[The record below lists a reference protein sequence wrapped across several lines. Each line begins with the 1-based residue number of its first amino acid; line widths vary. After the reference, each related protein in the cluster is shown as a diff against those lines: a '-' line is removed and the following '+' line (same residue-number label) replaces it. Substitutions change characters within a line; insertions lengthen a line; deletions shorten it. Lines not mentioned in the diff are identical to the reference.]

1 MSRPNFTVE
10 QANRMLPLVRRIVED
25 VVVAHGAWQQAVGQF
40 EVASNTNAADAV
52 HFQRETE
59 RLAREIDG
67 YLRELKELGVEFKG
81 FEQGLIDF
89 PSELEGRPVYLC
101 WKLGEASVSHWHDI
115 DAGFAG
121 RRQLEMAENR
131 TL

>member
-1 MSRPNFTVE
+1 MGDRTFTVE

-25 VVVAHGAWQQAVGQF
+25 LVVAHGAWQQAVGQF
-40 EVASNTNAADAV
+40 EMASNAKASDAEV
-52 HFQRETE
+52 FQREIE

-67 YLRELKELGVEFKG
+67 YLREISDLGVEFKG

-89 PSELEGRPVYLC
+89 PSEFSGRPVYLC
-101 WKLGEASVSHWHDI
+101 WKLGETAVMHWHEI

-121 RRQLEMAENR
+121 RRQLEMAENGSQ
-131 TL
+131 

>member
-1 MSRPNFTVE
+1 MTRRSFTVE

-25 VVVAHGAWQQAVGQF
+25 LVVSHGAWQQAVGQF
-40 EVASNTNAADAV
+40 EMASNAIASDAE

-67 YLRELKELGVEFKG
+67 YLRELGELGVEFKG

-89 PSELEGRPVYLC
+89 PSELEGRPIYLC
-101 WKLGEASVSHWHDI
+101 WQLGESAVAYWHDV

-121 RRQLEMAENR
+121 RRQLEVVENQR
-131 TL
+131 

>member
-10 QANRMLPLVRRIVED
+10 HANRMLPLVRRIVED

-40 EVASNTNAADAV
+40 EVASNTNSADAV
-52 HFQRETE
+52 HFQQETE

-67 YLRELKELGVEFKG
+67 YLHELKELGLEFKG
-81 FEQGLIDF
+81 FEHGIIDF
-89 PSELEGRPVYLC
+89 PSEFAGRPVYLC
-101 WKLGEASVSHWHDI
+101 WKLGEGSVCHWHDV

-121 RRQLEMAENR
+121 RKQLEMVENR
-131 TL
+131 AP

>member
-1 MSRPNFTVE
+1 MELRTFTVE

-25 VVVAHGAWQQAVGQF
+25 LVVAHGAWQQAVGQF
-40 EVASNTNAADAV
+40 EMASSSNASDAE

-67 YLRELKELGVEFKG
+67 YLRELAELGVEFKG
-81 FEQGLIDF
+81 FEHGLIDF
-89 PSELEGRPVYLC
+89 PSEFNGRPVYLC
-101 WKLGEASVSHWHDI
+101 WKLGETSVAHWHDV

-121 RRQLEMAENR
+121 RKQLEMAENESK
-131 TL
+131 

>member
-1 MSRPNFTVE
+1 MSGRSFTVE

-25 VVVAHGAWQQAVGQF
+25 LVVAHGAWQQAVGHF
-40 EVASNTNAADAV
+40 EIASSSSVPDAE

-59 RLAREIDG
+59 RLALEIDG

-81 FEQGLIDF
+81 FEEGLIDF
-89 PSELEGRPVYLC
+89 PSEFAGRPVYLC
-101 WKLGEASVSHWHDI
+101 WKLGESAVGHWHEV

-121 RRQLEMAENR
+121 RKQLEMVENR
-131 TL
+131 SS

>member
-1 MSRPNFTVE
+1 MERRTFTVE

-25 VVVAHGAWQQAVGQF
+25 LVVAHGAWQQAVGQF
-40 EVASNTNAADAV
+40 EMASSSNAADAE

-67 YLRELKELGVEFKG
+67 YLRELVELGVEFKG

-89 PSELEGRPVYLC
+89 PSEFNGRPVYLC
-101 WKLGEASVSHWHDI
+101 WKLGEPSVAHWHDV

-121 RRQLEMAENR
+121 RRQLEMVENESQ
-131 TL
+131 

>member
-1 MSRPNFTVE
+1 MERRTFTVE

-25 VVVAHGAWQQAVGQF
+25 LVVAHGAWQQSVGQF
-40 EVASNTNAADAV
+40 EIASSSNVADAER
-52 HFQRETE
+52 FQRETE

-67 YLRELKELGVEFKG
+67 YLRELAELGVEVKG

-89 PSELEGRPVYLC
+89 PSEFNGRPVYLC
-101 WKLGEASVSHWHDI
+101 WKLGETSVAHWHDV

-121 RRQLEMAENR
+121 HKQLEMVENESK
-131 TL
+131 